1 MNFFSATG
9 SQRKQITIKITCC
22 IQRQYYAGR
31 GTIFSKMNF
40 VLEEL
45 RQVDFARYNKKSKAP
60 FLLVFLLFFSSLN
73 SVAVVRASIF
83 HAQRCKHQNSALALS
98 ALSLC
103 SRFRDGL

>member
-1 MNFFSATG
+1 
-9 SQRKQITIKITCC
+9 
-22 IQRQYYAGR
+22 
-31 GTIFSKMNF
+31 MNF

-60 FLLVFLLFFSSLN
+60 LLQVSLLFFSVSN

-83 HAQRCKHQNSALALS
+83 HTQLCKHQNSAMALS

-103 SRFRDGL
+103 SYFRYGF